1 LTNGNPALSQGE
13 RNSIAAANSTRHR

>member
-13 RNSIAAANSTRHR
+13 RNSIAAANSTRHH